1 MFSLLLSFVSVFL
14 VQFLLSHFTLL
25 YNRAALYFAT
35 RGMKRI
41 LFIFSLNSFF
51 RFLFLTIDFYI
62 LLLKTKIKI
71 IEGRREL
78 RYSRNTTKIDFL
90 LIFDFLKTPNGI
102 RNVDFYILLLNTRN
116 LA

>member
-1 MFSLLLSFVSVFL
+1 M
-14 VQFLLSHFTLL
+14 
-25 YNRAALYFAT
+25 
-35 RGMKRI
+35 I
-41 LFIFSLNSFF
+41 LNSIQELKYEEKASSFF
-51 RFLFLTIDFYI
+51 PQNSGGIRNIDFYI

-90 LIFDFLKTPNGI
+90 FYFLPFFIFLFPDI
-102 RNVDFYILLLNTRN
+102 DFYILLLNTRN